1 MYMAASQHPK
11 NKNVI
16 QALQE
21 GLQDV
26 RVFSSKMP
34 SEVVVYP
41 ERHSGGMNGWYQSIS
56 CISISQYQYQN
67 QTGSQK
73 EVLFQFHSV

>member
-26 RVFSSKMP
+26 RVFSNKMP

-41 ERHSGGMNGWYQSIS
+41 EKHSGNW
-56 CISISQYQYQN
+56 
-67 QTGSQK
+67 
-73 EVLFQFHSV
+73 E

>member
-26 RVFSSKMP
+26 RVFSKMP

-41 ERHSGGMNGWYQSIS
+41 ERHSGERVMGDG
-56 CISISQYQYQN
+56 
-67 QTGSQK
+67 
-73 EVLFQFHSV
+73 

>member
-41 ERHSGGMNGWYQSIS
+41 ERHRGGGMGG
-56 CISISQYQYQN
+56 ISISISPVSESN
-67 QTGSQK
+67 RFTKRNFVSIANCN
-73 EVLFQFHSV
+73 